1 MNKIT
6 SRNAVWGIL
15 AATLAVHAFLF
26 WKERSLIARG
36 YPDFTIFYSAGLMV
50 RQGLG
55 HRLYDGDLQYQVQ
68 RSFAP
73 RVENRQAALP
83 YNHPPFEALIFA
95 PLTYLPYLPAYLL
108 WNLLNL
114 GMLALVP
121 RLLRPH
127 IAILQQRPV
136 VVWAAGLLAFF
147 PVVAALLQGQDVILL
162 LLLQTLAFVAL
173 KRHSDFLAGSWLGL
187 GSFRIHLV
195 FPLMLILWLG
205 WKRPKVFLGFVAACL
220 LAGAISLAIVGRE
233 QAVHYPQS
241 VLHME
246 RIVEEADMVPVM
258 PNLRGLFEG
267 WRVQKAMRFDLRMV
281 SLILSVVLLS
291 SVIVIARK
299 EFCETGFQKPGVDRA
314 IGLHFGMAAI
324 TSILVSYHA
333 FSHDLVL
340 LIIPLFIVLNLMF
353 TGNCLPH
360 RDPLLLLPAGLLVLT
375 PLYMLLWLYLIHL
388 NLLAL
393 VLLLWLVGIRR
404 KITENMTLPQGEY
417 AQQGPGIR

>member
-1 MNKIT
+1 MNQRT
-6 SRNAVWGIL
+6 LRNAAYGLL
-15 AATLAVHAFLF
+15 AATLAIHAFLF

-55 HRLYDGDLQYQVQ
+55 HHLYDGNLQYQVQ

-73 RVENRQAALP
+73 QVEIRQAALP

-95 PLTYLPYLPAYLL
+95 PLTFLPYWTAYLT

-114 GMLALVP
+114 GMLALVS

-127 IAILQQRPV
+127 IAILQKKPL
-136 VVWAAGLLAFF
+136 VVWVVGLLASF

-187 GSFRIHLV
+187 GSFRIQFVL
-195 FPLMLILWLG
+195 PLMLILWLG
-205 WKRPKVFLGFVAACL
+205 WKRPKVLLGFVAACL
-220 LAGAISLAIVGRE
+220 FVGAISLAIVGRE
-233 QAVHYPQS
+233 QAVHYPVS

-246 RIVEEADMVPVM
+246 RVVENADMVPSM

-267 WRVQKAMRFDLRMV
+267 WKVQGKLATVLHV
-281 SLILSVVLLS
+281 LSLVFSVVLLAW
-291 SVIVIARK
+291 VIVTSRK
-299 EFCETGFQKPGVDRA
+299 ELDEPGFEKPGFDEPT
-314 IGLHFGMAAI
+314 GLHFAMAAI
-324 TSILVSYHA
+324 TSVLVGYHA

-340 LIIPLFIVLNLMF
+340 LIIPLFIVLNVMF
-353 TGNCLPH
+353 AGEFLLR
-360 RDPLLLLPAGLLVLT
+360 RDLLLLLPAGLLLLT

-393 VLLLWLVGIRR
+393 VLLLWLAGIHHRIKANSNLHRR
-404 KITENMTLPQGEY
+404 FVTRLT
-417 AQQGPGIR
+417 